1 MLPIIWLADQPYF
14 VYIAFLVGPTY
25 LVWRFVGIDSVIKWY
40 YALWP
45 AIVIYFLYAH
55 GHRFFKGDFAKETLT
70 YGLPLMP
77 VVILLVVVA
86 LRKIKIHAVFTLWIT
101 ILSNLLV
108 SYSYLNDWYLLF
120 LKKLPRNPIPE
131 KVAALFWREDW
142 WLLGVKAVP
151 MLAGAI
157 ALIILVCKSIIQIN
171 KKIILPR
178 RQNNKKRM
186 LEKLQKELGV
196 TDVATQESSPVL
208 YTDQG
213 KGSHDIV
220 ESDKIGWLGN
230 MVSTEDFH
238 KSTTVAVK

>member
-1 MLPIIWLADQPYF
+1 MLPIIWLADQPCF

-25 LVWRFVGIDSVIKWY
+25 LVWRFVGIESVLKWY

-55 GHRFFKGDFAKETLT
+55 GHRFFKGDFAKETLN

-108 SYSYLNDWYLLF
+108 SFSYLNDWYLLF

-157 ALIILVCKSIIQIN
+157 GLIILVCKTIIQIN
-171 KKIILPR
+171 KNFLIPR
-178 RQNNKKRM
+178 RQNKKKRM
-186 LEKLQKELGV
+186 LEKLQKELGTASV
-196 TDVATQESSPVL
+196 SQQQSMP
-208 YTDQG
+208 
-213 KGSHDIV
+213 
-220 ESDKIGWLGN
+220 
-230 MVSTEDFH
+230 STELIQEFPGIEESGKINSVNDISS
-238 KSTTVAVK
+238 KQGSNALTWSPAR

>member
-14 VYIAFLVGPTY
+14 VYITFLVGPTY
-25 LVWRFVGIDSVIKWY
+25 LVWKFLGFDAVLRWY

-45 AIVIYFLYAH
+45 AIAIYFCYAH

-108 SYSYLNDWYLLF
+108 SFSYLNDWYLVF

-157 ALIILVCKSIIQIN
+157 ALLILVCQSIIKIN
-171 KKIILPR
+171 RNVIIPR
-178 RQNNKKRM
+178 RQNKKKRM

-196 TDVATQESSPVL
+196 TDVSPQELSPIICK
-208 YTDQG
+208 DQE
-213 KGSHDIV
+213 KGLHDIV
-220 ESDKIGWLGN
+220 EADKIGWLGN
-230 MVSTEDFH
+230 IVSTEDLN